1 MQEKSSNKIDEQL
14 LDKIIAAAYGDAW
27 WLDRL
32 ILNRKAKKD
41 PAIQQLLNEYKI
53 TADSIHRLK
62 EEKLPDNLINSI
74 QTRMNIGRKNSF
86 ISLVYERFLS
96 RPLLSAGVM
105 GMIIIAIIS
114 IMFLN
119 RPQPQHKYTK
129 AQIELAEKQFKESLA
144 IVGRVFSQAEKK
156 LDEDVLNK
164 QINKSL
170 GKGFNLVNDILI
182 GG

>member
-1 MQEKSSNKIDEQL
+1 
-14 LDKIIAAAYGDAW
+14 
-27 WLDRL
+27 
-32 ILNRKAKKD
+32 
-41 PAIQQLLNEYKI
+41 
-53 TADSIHRLK
+53 
-62 EEKLPDNLINSI
+62 
-74 QTRMNIGRKNSF
+74 MNIGRKNSF
-86 ISLVYERFLS
+86 ASLVYERFLS
-96 RPLLSAGVM
+96 RPLLSAGVA
-105 GMIIIAIIS
+105 GMIIIAIVS

-156 LDEDVLNK
+156 FDEDVLNN